1 MNEYLFVW
9 IHIYVYV
16 LLCVFVV
23 LISFN
28 VFLYVQTD
36 FDKVQNLLSGTVLR
50 TKKTKQQEHLLKQKQ
65 EEQEASAVYEE
76 FVKSFEVEPDVP
88 KIHSQAFVRGGT
100 FDPSLASGTKDQ
112 QFEDRERE
120 DEKTGSLYTYD
131 EKLKKIVL

>member
-1 MNEYLFVW
+1 MYY
-9 IHIYVYV
+9 YVYFS
-16 LLCVFVV
+16 L
-23 LISFN
+23 
-28 VFLYVQTD
+28 FLYPLMFFIYVQTD

-65 EEQEASAVYEE
+65 EEQEATAVYEE

-112 QFEDRERE
+112 QFEGRERE

-131 EKLKKIVL
+131 EKLKKIVLWTIRFLVSLL